1 MHAFDHQGLQQRK
14 QKMCLRQI
22 PKQQQQQQVR
32 RDVKHVA
39 QW

>member
-1 MHAFDHQGLQQRK
+1 MRRDHCSIVLASVVVTPGMNK
-14 QKMCLRQI
+14 I
-22 PKQQQQQQVR
+22 VR